1 MTKGL
6 DLSKED
12 WDALELLAEEEGLCF
27 EDRRV
32 IARLEI
38 YGLVERVEGRAELT
52 PDGRLKLATHHLLA
66 S

>member
-6 DLSKED
+6 DLAKED
-12 WDALELLAEEEGLCF
+12 WDALELLAEQDGLCF

-32 IARLEI
+32 LAKLETH
-38 YGLVERVEGRAELT
+38 GLVERVEGRAELT
-52 PDGRLKLATHHLLA
+52 PDARLKLATHHLLA